1 MRLVCPWALLL
12 LLVACALGVWRGE
25 GRAFPL
31 LAALLAGQV
40 LFYAG
45 ALAGSRV
52 GRLGTVARTFV
63 VLNAAAVVGLW
74 RFLAGVQKVT
84 W

>member
-1 MRLVCPWALLL
+1 M
-12 LLVACALGVWRGE
+12 
-25 GRAFPL
+25 
-31 LAALLAGQV
+31 

-45 ALAGSRV
+45 ALAGP
-52 GRLGTVARTFV
+52 RLGRIGSVARTFV

-74 RFLAGVQKVT
+74 RFLAGAQKVT

>member
-1 MRLVCPWALLL
+1 MF
-12 LLVACALGVWRGE
+12 GE
-25 GRAFPL
+25 HYMSNNLKL
-31 LAALLAGQV
+31 LAALLAGQM

-45 ALAGSRV
+45 ALAGP
-52 GRLGTVARTFV
+52 RLGRIGSVARTFV

-74 RFLAGVQKVT
+74 RFLAGAQKVT